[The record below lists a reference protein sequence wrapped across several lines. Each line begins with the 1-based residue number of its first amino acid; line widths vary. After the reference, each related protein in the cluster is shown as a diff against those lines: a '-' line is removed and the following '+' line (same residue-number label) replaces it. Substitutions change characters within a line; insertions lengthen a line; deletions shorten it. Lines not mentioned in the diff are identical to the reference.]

1 MKDILRDILPVSAVF
16 LVLLSMVS
24 VDIVIINE
32 PLRTVSIVPMVLI
45 ILIWLAAVVKLRR
58 GTNVR

>member
-1 MKDILRDILPVSAVF
+1 LKHILRDVLPVSAVF
-16 LVLLSMVS
+16 LVLLSMIS